1 MPIFTGLKRGLTPIN
16 EDISKIILG
25 VLRNTSHIG
34 FPRSMFGNSSRN
46 VYVTETLT
54 AKVLTFR
61 YDEWEG
67 IYVPVLE
74 ALSVEGTESS
84 LGSCK
89 DYWSAKQDEDAVAIV
104 QAKLQESYESF
115 LAIS

>member
-1 MPIFTGLKRGLTPIN
+1 MSFFTGLKRGLTPIN

-25 VLRNTSHIG
+25 LLRGTTHVG
-34 FPRSMFGNSSRN
+34 FSRSMFGNSSRN